1 MKDLYVIGHNGYENK
16 INADVGGNVTRSLM
30 DSNRLLNV
38 HQLEMATDPKD
49 KDSLE
54 VE

>member
-1 MKDLYVIGHNGYENK
+1 VKDLYVIGHNGYENK
-16 INADVGGNVTRSLM
+16 INADVGGNITRSLM
-30 DSNRLLNV
+30 DSNRLLGV
-38 HQLEMATDPKD
+38 KQIDMPAETKE